1 MNASSR
7 RLCSSVRL
15 GAIGLAI
22 SSLLAPAA
30 WAQQQAVA
38 PADKSEKAD
47 KADKAE
53 LPTVTVTATR
63 MSSGLLQTPVS
74 VTAITQDK
82 LTREGVT
89 DVRGL
94 AGTVP
99 NLQIS
104 TGADSGVQ
112 IAIRGISSNNFTE
125 IGDPAVGLHV
135 GGLYSPRPQGA
146 MALMFDL
153 DQVEVLRGPQGTL
166 FGRNSTAGSINII
179 PAKPEFGET
188 YGSAELDFGS
198 YNKRQ
203 LNLIQNIGLSDNFA
217 LRATVMVLKRDSW
230 LNQSQDFTD
239 VNMPEHGFVAD
250 GIPDVDQRYNSKV
263 SKADAYNNKNEW
275 AARLTG
281 RWKISPD
288 LEATLGY
295 EKFKNNGA
303 GDIGLK
309 DCAQAAGTRF
319 ACTGGQWDVSIN
331 VPGKIDM
338 SIDTVRGGLNWNLSK
353 SSSLEYNFAYADQR
367 RSQQGDDDSGYHRL
381 SSQVTAQWP
390 VGPDGDWG
398 SWPVRDDTSRTLS
411 SKYLSLV
418 QELQFKQ
425 KTGNLQYVLGAFWM
439 REKNAID
446 YAQEQLVNPPY
457 GYPISQYYQ
466 QPNRQIDAK
475 AIFGQMDLKFANTWT
490 ATVGGRYSRDS
501 KTDKGGK
508 VYGGEWDSTSPAYFN
523 GLFDPGVPGTPGFK
537 PPSSSNLTAGMG
549 PLAGTGAYA
558 QYQPPAQNDN
568 SMSWSKFTYRLGLMN
583 QLTPQDM
590 VFTSLSTGYKAGGFG
605 DKDDRCGGFQ
615 CAEGP
620 SPQLTFFPYKPET
633 VTNLEFGYKGLML
646 NKRLSLSATAFFSR
660 YKDMQVT
667 DTFFAAKVKPE
678 HDCTANTV
686 GCDIVQKYQTINVGT
701 VEIPGLELEL
711 DYKPWA
717 GARLGGFFT
726 YINSKIK
733 DYPSFSDTW
742 NCDYRQEN
750 GAPACPPA
758 YAGSDPT
765 LVGRNIYDIT
775 GNHLPMSPKYS
786 LGLNFSQSFNF
797 DGGYVLTPWVALKW
811 QDKMYFT
818 LRNLDNPHISDAQKA
833 FTKID
838 ASIKLVSPKNWHVE
852 AYVYNLTNQWT
863 KNAAGDG
870 GGFVKAMWNEPRMVG
885 LRVGIDY

>member
-30 WAQQQAVA
+30 WAQQQAAA

-47 KADKAE
+47 TADKAE

-94 AGTVP
+94 SGTVP

-239 VNMPEHGFVAD
+239 IDMPEHGFIKD
-250 GIPDVDQRYNSKV
+250 GIPDVDQRRNTKV
-263 SKADAYNNKNEW
+263 SRADAYNNKNEW
-275 AARLTG
+275 AARLSG

-288 LEATLGY
+288 LEATLSY

-319 ACTGGQWDVSIN
+319 ACPGSQWDVSIN
-331 VPGKIDM
+331 LPGKIDM

-353 SSSLEYNFAYADQR
+353 TSSLEYNFAYADQR

-381 SSQVTAQWP
+381 SSQVTAEWGADGLTPGVWP
-390 VGPDGDWG
+390 VQDN
-398 SWPVRDDTSRTLS
+398 SSITLS

-418 QELQFKQ
+418 QELQYKQ
-425 KTGNLQYVLGAFWM
+425 KSETLQYVVGGFWM

-446 YAQEQLVNPPY
+446 YAQEFLSNNNWGLPN
-457 GYPISQYYQ
+457 SQFYN

-475 AIFGQMDLKFANTWT
+475 ALFGQLDWKFAPTWT
-490 ATVGGRYSRDS
+490 ATIGGRFSWDS

-508 VYGGEWDSTSPAYFN
+508 VYGGWADDSDAYYN
-523 GLFDPGVPGTPGFK
+523 GHYDPGHPGTPDFR
-537 PPSSSNLTAGMG
+537 PHNSANLTNQMG
-549 PLAGTGAYA
+549 PFAGTGAYA
-558 QYQPPAQNDN
+558 QWGDPAQNDH
-568 SMSWSKFTYRLGLMN
+568 SESWRKFTYRLGLMT

-590 VFTSLSTGYKAGGFG
+590 VFGSLSTGYKAGGFG
-605 DKDDRCGGFQ
+605 DKDDRCGDKT
-615 CAEGP
+615 CVDGP
-620 SPQLTFFPYKPET
+620 SPQFTFFPYKPET

-646 NKRLSLSATAFFSR
+646 NKRLSLSATAFFSS

-678 HDCTANTV
+678 HDCTPNTV
-686 GCDIVQKYQTINVGT
+686 DCDIVQKYQTINVGK

-733 DYPSFSDTW
+733 DYPAFSDTW

-765 LVGRNIYDIT
+765 LVGRNVYDIT

-786 LGLNFSQSFNF
+786 LGINFSQSFNF

-870 GGFVKAMWNEPRMVG
+870 GGFVKAMWNEPRMYG